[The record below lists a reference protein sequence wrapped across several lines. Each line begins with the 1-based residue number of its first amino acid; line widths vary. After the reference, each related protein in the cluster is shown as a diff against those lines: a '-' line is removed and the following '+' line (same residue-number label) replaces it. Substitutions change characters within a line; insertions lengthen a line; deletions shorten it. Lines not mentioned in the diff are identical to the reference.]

1 MDIALCGIGGKR
13 DPEAGL
19 WKPTNKAIDP
29 VAAGKTAALTEGE
42 KVVELENYASEQ
54 KVVRE
59 EIEHHDRLPPRKKY
73 NWSLDM
79 SMAEEWN
86 KTFAINQNLIHLD
99 LSHNNIDCRE
109 LTEMKKGLDQNHTL
123 LGLHLAG
130 NEGSVD
136 ALGFINP
143 FDEDGKQVENVGVH
157 SIMTRIQPNLKMGCK
172 SE

>member
-1 MDIALCGIGGKR
+1 MTR

-29 VAAGKTAALTEGE
+29 VAAGKTAALTEAE
-42 KVVELENYASEQ
+42 TAVELEKYASEQ
-54 KVVRE
+54 KIVKD
-59 EIEHHDRLPPRKKY
+59 EIEHHDLLRPRKKHI
-73 NWSLDM
+73 WSLDM
-79 SMAEEWN
+79 TLAQEWN
-86 KTFAINQNLIHLD
+86 KTFTVNQALIHLD

-109 LTEMKKGLDQNHTL
+109 LTEMKKGLDQNHSL

-130 NEGSVD
+130 NEGTVD

-143 FDEDGKQVENVGVH
+143 FDADGTQVENVGVH
-157 SIMTRIQPNLKMGCK
+157 SIMTRIQPNLNMGSK